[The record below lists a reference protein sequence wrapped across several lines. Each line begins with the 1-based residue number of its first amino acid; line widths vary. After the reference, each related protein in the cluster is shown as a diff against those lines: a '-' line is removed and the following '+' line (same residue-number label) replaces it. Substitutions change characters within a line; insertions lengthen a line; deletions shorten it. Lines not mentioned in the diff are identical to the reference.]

1 LGSKIPTPPRNETW
15 GRQGEMMGLR
25 TNFQTRREGGREGGR
40 ERERERERERGG
52 WDDRLEA
59 WKGTDRP
66 RSQGGF
72 LTALLYGTLLM
83 ALTEGIY
90 TSTMSLNL
98 VYRAL

>member
-1 LGSKIPTPPRNETW
+1 VEA
-15 GRQGEMMGLR
+15 
-25 TNFQTRREGGREGGR
+25 TRRDDGTAYKFSNKEE

-52 WDDRLEA
+52 WDDRMEA